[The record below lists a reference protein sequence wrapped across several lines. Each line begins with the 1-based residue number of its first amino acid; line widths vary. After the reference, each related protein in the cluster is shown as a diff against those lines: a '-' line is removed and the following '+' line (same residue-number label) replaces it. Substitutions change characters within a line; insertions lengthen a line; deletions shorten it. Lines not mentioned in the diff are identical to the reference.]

1 MIIKDKELGEIRLVK
16 NSRARRI
23 TVRKKDG
30 YLQLTHPSSVT
41 IAYIEKTI
49 EEMRPRLVA
58 LIEKSINKLR
68 FSPQTELHTYSF
80 SLKIVESDSTSNFYI
95 NLKDSVLSVSCPS
108 GTDFSKPTVQG
119 LILKH
124 IEKALRYEANRLLPA
139 KVKFFAQKYDFTVSD
154 VKINKSRT
162 RWGSCSSKKS
172 INLSYYCML
181 LPEHL
186 INHVVLHELCHTVEM
201 NHGDRFWQ
209 LLDEVSDFKAK
220 EHTKELKA
228 FRTLI

>member
-16 NSRARRI
+16 NGRARKI
-23 TVRKKDG
+23 IVRKKDG

-41 IAYIEKTI
+41 ISYIEKTI
-49 EEMRPRLVA
+49 EEMRPRLIS
-58 LIEKSINKLR
+58 LIEKNSDRLK
-68 FSPQTELHTYSF
+68 FSPQTEFHTYSF
-80 SLKIVESDSTSNFYI
+80 SLRIVKSNSTSNVYT
-95 NLKDSVLSVSCPS
+95 NLKDGILSISCPS
-108 GTDFSKPTVQG
+108 GTDFEKPSIQN

-139 KVKFFAQKYDFTVSD
+139 KVKLFAQKCGFTVSD

-186 INHVVLHELCHTVEM
+186 IDHVILHELCHTVEM

-209 LLDEVSDFKAK
+209 LLDKATEGK
-220 EHTKELKA
+220 SKKQTKELKA
-228 FRTLI
+228 FKTPI